1 MENVDYNTESLEL
14 LSRMNDS
21 YALYNMLRVDIL
33 IVNNEIPSTADAVKA
48 MRTSKYADEEEPSSI
63 IFVKIIKEPAPN
75 ILKKA

>member
-1 MENVDYNTESLEL
+1 MENVDYNTELLEL
-14 LSRMNDS
+14 LSRMNDT
-21 YALYNMLRVDIL
+21 YALYNMLSVDIL
-33 IVNNEIPSTADAVKA
+33 TINNEMPSAADAVRA